1 MEKSFW
7 ISVIEQ
13 STCHNACK
21 LYQLDKPPLSTPS
34 QRPSHLEILRLLD
47 SNPPNT
53 IMVFVIGP
61 LTDLALA
68 ASVSPNTLMRAK
80 SIVIMGGALSG
91 PGNITPL
98 AEFNFYAD
106 PIAAARLF
114 ALTSR
119 DPSSTMPLSPL
130 GSLSPTILSP
140 YPPKRSLVRNSYRSY
155 FFPWP
160 GPTTFH
166 TPRRLWS
173 KGKAT
178 DWEWLSSCR
187 MDEFIREPNF
197 R

>member
-1 MEKSFW
+1 
-7 ISVIEQ
+7 
-13 STCHNACK
+13 
-21 LYQLDKPPLSTPS
+21 
-34 QRPSHLEILRLLD
+34 
-47 SNPPNT
+47 
-53 IMVFVIGP
+53 MVFVIGP

-68 ASVSPNTLMRAK
+68 ASVSPDTLMRAK

-98 AEFNFYAD
+98 AGFNIYAD

-155 FFPWP
+155 FFP
-160 GPTTFH
+160 
-166 TPRRLWS
+166 
-173 KGKAT
+173 
-178 DWEWLSSCR
+178 
-187 MDEFIREPNF
+187 
-197 R
+197 